1 MASQEGFLITKVVNT
16 SNLEIIFELDG
27 EKNGCSKIYFE
38 RGDRPDLR
46 NILVGL
52 FQSKDLFDFDIIQGS
67 QTGDGKCK
75 IDAISRFL
83 PG

>member
-1 MASQEGFLITKVVNT
+1 MASQEGFCITKVVNT
-16 SNLEIIFELDG
+16 TALEIIFELDG

-52 FQSKDLFDFDIIQGS
+52 FQSQDFFDFEIISGS
-67 QTGDGKCK
+67 QTHDGKCK
-75 IDAISRFL
+75 IEAITRFK
-83 PG
+83 PM